1 MIFEIFISIL
11 IGFILGII
19 AGLTPGLHINL
30 ISSLTITSLPFL
42 LQYFNP
48 FAIILFI
55 ISMSI
60 TTVFLDFIPST
71 FLGAPEEETALS
83 ILPSHEL
90 LMKGKANTAIFISSL
105 GSLIGIFVSFIIIP
119 LFFLFLKTTYP
130 FFEKMMFF
138 LLIWI
143 SIFLLINNKNLKIV
157 LVIGILASFL
167 GIAALNQN
175 INQPL
180 LPLLTGLFGTSG
192 IIFSIN
198 QKTKIPEQE
207 KAVEIP
213 KTKEIV
219 KPTLISICIS
229 PFCSFLPG
237 LGSSQASIIGS
248 KICGEVERKQFLLMN
263 GIINMIVSI
272 LSIITLIIIG
282 KSRTGSAA
290 AISQIR
296 EVTTTEL
303 IIILFIIVII
313 GVVSFTTT
321 NFLSKKISSKINKLN
336 YQKISYALL
345 IFLTIATILISGP
358 KGLLVLIA
366 STFVGLTCQYYGTQK
381 NILMFCLLTPTI
393 LYYWPF

>member
-1 MIFEIFISIL
+1 MILEIIVGII

-19 AGLTPGLHINL
+19 AGLIPGLHINL
-30 ISSLTITSLPFL
+30 ISSLIIVSLPFL
-42 LQYFNP
+42 LHYFSP
-48 FAIILFI
+48 FAVILFI
-55 ISMSI
+55 VSMSI

-71 FLGAPEEETALS
+71 FLGAPEEDTALS

-90 LMKGKANTAIFISSL
+90 LMKGKANTAIFVSSL
-105 GSLIGIFVSFIIIP
+105 GSLIGIFASFAIIP
-119 LFFLFLKTTYP
+119 LFFLFLESTYP

-138 LLIWI
+138 LLVWI
-143 SIFLLINNKNLKIV
+143 AIFLLMNNKNLKIV
-157 LVIGILASFL
+157 LIICILASFL
-167 GIAALNQN
+167 GIAALNQST
-175 INQPL
+175 NQPL

-207 KAVEIP
+207 KTVEIP
-213 KTKEIV
+213 KIKEIT
-219 KPTLISICIS
+219 KPTLIGMCIS

-237 LGSSQASIIGS
+237 LGSSQATIIGS
-248 KICGEVERKQFLLMN
+248 KIFGNVERKQFLLMN

-272 LSIITLIIIG
+272 LSLVTLILIG

-296 EVTTTEL
+296 EITTNEL
-303 IIILFIIVII
+303 VIILFVIAIVGIL
-313 GVVSFTTT
+313 SFTTT

-336 YQKISYALL
+336 YQKISYILL
-345 IFLTIATILISGP
+345 IGLTISTLLISGP
-358 KGLLVLIA
+358 RGMLVLTT
-366 STFVGLTCQYYGTQK
+366 STCLGLACQYYGTQK

>member
-1 MIFEIFISIL
+1 MIFEIIFGVL
-11 IGFILGII
+11 IGFVLGII
-19 AGLTPGLHINL
+19 AGLIPGLHINL
-30 ISSLTITSLPFL
+30 ISSLIITSLPFL
-42 LQYFNP
+42 LNYFSP
-48 FAIILFI
+48 LAVILFI
-55 ISMSI
+55 VSMSI

-71 FLGAPEEETALS
+71 FLGAPEEETVLS

-90 LMKGKANTAIFISSL
+90 LLKGKANTAIFIASL
-105 GSLIGIFVSFIIIP
+105 GSLIGIFASFAIIP
-119 LFFLFLKTTYP
+119 LFFFFLKSTYP

-138 LLIWI
+138 LLVWI
-143 SIFLLINNKNLKIV
+143 SIFLIIHNKNLKIV
-157 LVIGILASFL
+157 IIIGVLSSFL

-207 KAVEIP
+207 KTVEIP
-213 KTKEIV
+213 KAKELT
-219 KPTLISICIS
+219 KPTLISMCIS

-272 LSIITLIIIG
+272 LSLVTLIIIG

-296 EVTTTEL
+296 EITTNEL
-303 IIILFIIVII
+303 AIILFIIAII
-313 GVVSFTTT
+313 GLASFATT
-321 NFLSKKISSKINKLN
+321 NLLSKKISSKINKLN
-336 YQKISYALL
+336 YQKISYSLL
-345 IFLTIATILISGP
+345 IFLTIVTFLISGP
-358 KGLLVLIA
+358 KGFLVLIV